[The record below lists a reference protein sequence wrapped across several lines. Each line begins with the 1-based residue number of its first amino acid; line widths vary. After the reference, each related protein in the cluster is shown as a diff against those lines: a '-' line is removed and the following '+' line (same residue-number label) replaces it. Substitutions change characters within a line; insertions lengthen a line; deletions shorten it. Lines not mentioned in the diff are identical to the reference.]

1 MLNLA
6 VVTVVVLVPMLGGV
20 EEMFM
25 VVKGLVTMLVA
36 GMVMVI
42 MVVMVEAL

>member
-6 VVTVVVLVPMLGGV
+6 VVTVVVLVLMLAGV

-25 VVKGLVTMLVA
+25 VVKVLVTMLVA
-36 GMVMVI
+36 GMVMV
-42 MVVMVEAL
+42 EAL

>member
-6 VVTVVVLVPMLGGV
+6 VETVVVLVLMHAGL

-25 VVKGLVTMLVA
+25 VVKVLVTMLVA

-42 MVVMVEAL
+42 VVVIIEAL

>member
-6 VVTVVVLVPMLGGV
+6 VVTVVVLVLMLARV
-20 EEMFM
+20 EGMFM
-25 VVKGLVTMLVA
+25 VVKVLVTMLVA

>member
-6 VVTVVVLVPMLGGV
+6 VVTVVVLVLMQAGV
-20 EEMFM
+20 EEKFI
-25 VVKGLVTMLVA
+25 VVKVLVTMLVA

-42 MVVMVEAL
+42 ELVIVEAL

>member
-6 VVTVVVLVPMLGGV
+6 VVTVVVLVPMLAGV

-25 VVKGLVTMLVA
+25 VVKVLVTMLVA

-42 MVVMVEAL
+42 VVVIIEVL

>member
-6 VVTVVVLVPMLGGV
+6 VVTVVVLVLMQAGV
-20 EEMFM
+20 KEKFI

-42 MVVMVEAL
+42 VVVIVEAL